1 MEKPRTIIKKYT
13 IPILFNY
20 QDSKLWIITGCGK
33 VSKIAIPKN
42 EYCPDQKRC
51 IPFSKGLLER
61 LFSDGYSNN
70 ELTEKNLTV
79 STTEKLLPIYFKDN

>member
-1 MEKPRTIIKKYT
+1 MHTI
-13 IPILFNY
+13 
-20 QDSKLWIITGCGK
+20 
-33 VSKIAIPKN
+33 
-42 EYCPDQKRC
+42 
-51 IPFSKGLLER
+51 SKGLLER

>member
-33 VSKIAIPKN
+33 VSKIAIPKMSAI
-42 EYCPDQKRC
+42 Q
-51 IPFSKGLLER
+51 I
-61 LFSDGYSNN
+61 
-70 ELTEKNLTV
+70 KNV
-79 STTEKLLPIYFKDN
+79 AYY